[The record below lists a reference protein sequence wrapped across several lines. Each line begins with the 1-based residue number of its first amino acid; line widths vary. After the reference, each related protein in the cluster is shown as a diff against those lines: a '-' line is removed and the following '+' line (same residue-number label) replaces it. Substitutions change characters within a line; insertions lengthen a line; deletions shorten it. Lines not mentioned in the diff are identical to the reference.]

1 MKGVAVPFRG
11 RSIPGALPVV
21 PSRGHESFVMRIDI
35 LTLFPEIFTGFLDG
49 SLLGAARA
57 SGVLDIRVTNIR
69 DFAEGIHRQVDDRP
83 FGGGPGML
91 LMPGP
96 VVACAEHVV
105 ADGLQAA
112 VGADVAALAQD
123 ATPARGAAAPVILLT
138 PGGRR
143 LTQEVVE
150 ELSRRER
157 IILVC
162 GRYEGFDARVRTALG
177 AEELSIGDFV
187 LSGGEVA
194 AMVVVDA
201 VCRLV
206 PGVLG
211 DEESARQDSFSNPG
225 RLVEGPQYTRP
236 RGFRG
241 MGVPDV
247 LLSGDHGKIAKW
259 RQEQAV
265 VATRRRDAG
274 PSDRPGEPSM
284 NQSPVPT
291 KKAPELT
298 ARAVETTPRSV
309 P

>member
-35 LTLFPEIFTGFLDG
+35 LTLFPEMFTGFLDG

-57 SGVLDIRVTNIR
+57 SGLLDIRVTNIR

-112 VGADVAALAQD
+112 VGADVGVQAGRAAS
-123 ATPARGAAAPVILLT
+123 PVILLT

-236 RGFRG
+236 REFRG

-259 RQEQAV
+259 RQEQAI

-298 ARAVETTPRSV
+298 ARAIETTPRSV

>member
-1 MKGVAVPFRG
+1 MGLFRG

-21 PSRGHESFVMRIDI
+21 LSRGHESFVMRIDI
-35 LTLFPEIFTGFLDG
+35 LTLFPEMFTGFLDG

-57 SGVLDIRVTNIR
+57 SGLLDIRVTNIR

-96 VVACAEHVV
+96 VVACAEHV
-105 ADGLQAA
+105 AAAGRQDA
-112 VGADVAALAQD
+112 VGADVGVQIE
-123 ATPARGAAAPVILLT
+123 RAAAPVILLT

-143 LTQEVVE
+143 LTQEMVE

-157 IILVC
+157 LILVC
-162 GRYEGFDARVRTALG
+162 GRYEGFDARVREALG

-194 AMVVVDA
+194 AMVVVEA

-211 DEESARQDSFSNPG
+211 DEESVRQDSFSNPG

-236 RGFRG
+236 REFRG
-241 MGVPDV
+241 MAVPDV

-259 RQEQAV
+259 RHEQAK

-291 KKAPELT
+291 KKAPEPT
-298 ARAVETTPRSV
+298 ARAIETTPRSV

>member
-1 MKGVAVPFRG
+1 MKGVAVPFRW

-21 PSRGHESFVMRIDI
+21 PSRGHEFFVMRIDI
-35 LTLFPEIFTGFLDG
+35 LTLFPEMFTGFLEG

-57 SGVLDIRVTNIR
+57 SGLLDIRVTNIR
-69 DFAEGIHRQVDDRP
+69 DFAEGVHRQVDDRP

-105 ADGLQAA
+105 ADGFQAA
-112 VGADVAALAQD
+112 VGADVGVQAE
-123 ATPARGAAAPVILLT
+123 GSAAPVILLT

-236 RGFRG
+236 REFRG

-259 RQEQAV
+259 RQEQAI

-291 KKAPELT
+291 KKAPELS
-298 ARAVETTPRSV
+298 ARAIETTPRSV